1 MKNKYTSS
9 IFLYVPILVSRL
21 ADGTQ
26 ACQLL
31 VLKSLFA
38 TNQKTLRHYLGGLLN
53 RRIYVFPCRRDMEIE
68 SHAHVILKIYEEC
81 MREKGTI

>member
-1 MKNKYTSS
+1 MKNKYKSS
-9 IFLYVPILVSRL
+9 IIFYVPILVSRL

-26 ACQLL
+26 ACQLI

-38 TNQKTLRHYLGGLLN
+38 TNQKSLRHYLGGLLN
-53 RRIYVFPCRRDMEIE
+53 RRIYVIPCRRDMKIE
-68 SHAHVILKIYEEC
+68 SHSNEILKIHEEC